1 VADPAAGGNRFP
13 VEADGRSLLWWTSM
27 TGMQLGLALPQ
38 FGPSADAGRIAEFA
52 AAAERLGYASLWV
65 GDRLLTPVAPK
76 DPYPGRV
83 PQPYPPEFTTFL
95 DPVVTL
101 AVAAAATT
109 SVRLSSSTLNAPLY
123 HPLVLGRQLTSLDRL
138 SGGRLDAGLG
148 LGWMRDEHETVG
160 ADWSTRGARLDEML
174 DVLRLMWT
182 SVRIAHRGR
191 FFEIPESVL
200 DLRPVQP
207 GGPPVL
213 LAGFT
218 PAALDRVGRRADG
231 WLMTQGLPAAHAT
244 MLWDTARRAAET
256 AGRDPSALRRVLRLN
271 RAPDWAAAVAAAA
284 ADGITEVFVDLTFS
298 TGGVDAALAV
308 ASRLAG
314 EFTRR

>member
-1 VADPAAGGNRFP
+1 
-13 VEADGRSLLWWTSM
+13 M

-38 FGPSADAGRIAEFA
+38 FGPSADAERIAEFA
-52 AAAERLGYASLWV
+52 AAAEALGYASLWV
-65 GDRLLTPVAPK
+65 GDRLLTPVAPQ

-101 AVAAAATT
+101 AVAAAATRT
-109 SVRLSSSTLNAPLY
+109 VRLGSSTLNAPLY
-123 HPLVLGRQLTSLDRL
+123 HPAVLGRQLTSLDRL

-148 LGWMRDEHETVG
+148 LGWMRDEYETVG
-160 ADWSTRGARLDEML
+160 AGWSTRGARLDEML

-182 SVRIAHRGR
+182 TDRLAHRGR
-191 FFEIPESVL
+191 FFSIPDSVL

-218 PAALDRVGRRADG
+218 PVAMDRIGRRADG
-231 WLMTQGLPAAHAT
+231 WLMTQGLPPAHAG
-244 MLWDTARRAAET
+244 MLWDTARRAADA
-256 AGRDPSALRRVLRLN
+256 AGRDPSRLRRVLRLN
-271 RAPDWAAAVAAAA
+271 RAPDWVAAVEAAG
-284 ADGITEVFVDLTFS
+284 ADGITEAFLDLTFS
-298 TGGVDAALAV
+298 TGGVGEALDVAADLA
-308 ASRLAG
+308 SGFTG
-314 EFTRR
+314 E

>member
-13 VEADGRSLLWWTSM
+13 AGVDDCSLILWASM

-52 AAAERLGYASLWV
+52 AAAEGLGYASLWV
-65 GDRLLTPVAPK
+65 GDRLLTPVAPQ

-101 AVAAAATT
+101 AVAAAATRT
-109 SVRLSSSTLNAPLY
+109 VRLGSSTLNAPLY
-123 HPLVLGRQLTSLDRL
+123 HPVVLARQLTSLDRL

-148 LGWMRDEHETVG
+148 LGWMRDEYETVG
-160 ADWSTRGARLDEML
+160 AGWPTRGVRLDEML

-182 SVRIAHRGR
+182 SGRIEHHGR
-191 FFEIPESVL
+191 FFDVPESVL

-218 PAALDRVGRRADG
+218 PAAMRRIGRRADG
-231 WLMTQGLPAAHAT
+231 WLMTQGLPPAHAT
-244 MLWDTARRAAET
+244 MLWDIARGAAEQ
-256 AGRDPSALRRVLRLN
+256 AGRDPAGLRRVLRIN
-271 RAPDWAAAVAAAA
+271 RAGDWAAAVREAA
-284 ADGITEVFVDLTFS
+284 ADGLSEAFADLTFS
-298 TGGVDAALAV
+298 TTGVDEALDV
-308 ASRLAG
+308 ASRLARV
-314 EFTRR
+314 FTAG

>member
-1 VADPAAGGNRFP
+1 VADPAAGGNRFLAGA
-13 VEADGRSLLWWTSM
+13 EDCSLIVWASM

-52 AAAERLGYASLWV
+52 AAAEGLGYASLWV

-101 AVAAAATT
+101 AVAAAATRT
-109 SVRLSSSTLNAPLY
+109 VRLSSSTLNAPLY
-123 HPLVLGRQLTSLDRL
+123 HPVALGRQLTSLDRL

-148 LGWMRDEHETVG
+148 LGWMRDEYETVG
-160 ADWSTRGARLDEML
+160 ADWATRGARLDEML
-174 DVLRLMWT
+174 DVLSLMWT
-182 SVRIAHRGR
+182 SDRFAHHGR
-191 FFEIPESVL
+191 FFDIPESVL

-207 GGPPVL
+207 GGPPIL

-218 PAALDRVGRRADG
+218 PAALDRIGRRAGG

-256 AGRDPSALRRVLRLN
+256 AGRDPSVLRRILRIN
-271 RAPDWAAAVAAAA
+271 RADDWAVAIEEAAA
-284 ADGITEVFVDLTFS
+284 GGLTEAFVDLTFS
-298 TGGVDAALAV
+298 TRGVDEALEVAA
-308 ASRLAG
+308 RLAG
-314 EFTRR
+314 